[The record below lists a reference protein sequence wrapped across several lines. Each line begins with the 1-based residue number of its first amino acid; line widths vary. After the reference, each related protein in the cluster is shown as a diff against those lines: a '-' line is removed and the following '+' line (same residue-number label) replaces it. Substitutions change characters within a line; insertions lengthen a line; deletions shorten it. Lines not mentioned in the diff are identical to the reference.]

1 MDLGIEGR
9 CAAVAGASSG
19 LGLAVAC
26 SLAAEGVRV
35 AICSRD
41 RERIEAAAGQV
52 GERAVPLVADVSTAP
67 GAREFVAQAEQ
78 ALGGSVDI
86 LLANGG
92 GPPAGR
98 ALDTDTAALRDAVDR
113 SLFAH
118 IAMVEA
124 ALPGMRERRWGR
136 ILAITTVGVREP
148 LPGMVYSN
156 VARTG
161 LTAYLK
167 QLSREVIRDGV
178 TVNSLL
184 PNSHRTAR
192 LERMIPDL
200 QGYEASLVSGRI
212 GRADDFGQVAAFLC
226 SAQANYI
233 TGVALPVDG
242 GSGTALA

>member
-9 CAAVAGASSG
+9 CAAIAGASSG
-19 LGLAVAC
+19 LGLAVAS

-41 RERIEAAAGQV
+41 AERIEAAAGV
-52 GERAVPLVADVSTAP
+52 IGERAIPLVADVSTEP
-67 GAREFVAQAEQ
+67 GARDFVERAGR
-78 ALGGSVDI
+78 ALGGTVDI

-98 ALDTDTAALRDAVDR
+98 AADLDTDQLHAAVDR

-124 ALPGMRERRWGR
+124 VLPGMRERRWGR

-167 QLSREVIRDGV
+167 QVSREVARDGI

-184 PNSHRTAR
+184 PNSHLTPR

-200 QGYEASLVSGRI
+200 DAYTGSLLSGRT
-212 GRADDFGQVAAFLC
+212 GSAVDFGQIAAFLC
-226 SAQANYI
+226 SEQANYL
-233 TGVALPVDG
+233 TGVALSVDG
-242 GSGTALA
+242 GSGASLA

>member
-1 MDLGIEGR
+1 MDLGLKGKR
-9 CAAVAGASSG
+9 AAVAAGSAG
-19 LGLAVAC
+19 LGLGTARALVEAG
-26 SLAAEGVRV
+26 ARV
-35 AICSRD
+35 AICGRD
-41 RERIEAAAGQV
+41 SERLAGAAQSL
-52 GERAVPLVADVSTAP
+52 GESALPLAADVSTVE
-67 GAREFVAQAEQ
+67 GATAFVEAAQEG
-78 ALGGSVDI
+78 LGGLDI
-86 LLANGG
+86 LVTNAG
-92 GPPAGR
+92 GPPPGNFASTDLSAYPE
-98 ALDTDTAALRDAVDR
+98 ALSLNLLSVVAMCTAALPTMQAQ
-113 SLFAH
+113 
-118 IAMVEA
+118 
-124 ALPGMRERRWGR
+124 GWGR

>member
-1 MDLGIEGR
+1 MREDTVRTWLAGTCLPLLLATGSACTTNPYTGEPTLSKAAIGGLLGAGTG
-9 CAAVAGASSG
+9 AA
-19 LGLAVAC
+19 
-26 SLAAEGVRV
+26 
-35 AICSRD
+35 I
-41 RERIEAAAGQV
+41 AAATG
-52 GERAVPLVADVSTAP
+52 D
-67 GAREFVAQAEQ
+67 
-78 ALGGSVDI
+78 
-86 LLANGG
+86 NGKQRKK
-92 GPPAGR
+92 R
-98 ALDTDTAALRDAVDR
+98 ALIGAGVGFYSSNQSNIEKLRADPANTGLRDAVDR